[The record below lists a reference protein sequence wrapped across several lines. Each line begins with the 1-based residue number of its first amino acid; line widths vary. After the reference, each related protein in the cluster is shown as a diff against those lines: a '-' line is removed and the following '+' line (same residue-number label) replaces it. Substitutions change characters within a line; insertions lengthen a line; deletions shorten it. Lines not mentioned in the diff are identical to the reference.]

1 MSKKHP
7 IVAVTGSSG
16 AGTTSVRRTFED
28 IFDARGI
35 KAATIEGDSFHKY
48 DRDEMRRLVDEW
60 ERTAGRGISH
70 FGPEANLFGQIYELF
85 KNYGENG
92 TGVWRLYLH
101 NEKLASQHGQKPGTF
116 TPWTEIPQ
124 ETDLLFYEGLH
135 GGVEDN
141 QVNISDEVDL
151 LIGVTPIINL
161 EWIQKINRDIMDR
174 GHSMESIKKTILRRM
189 DDYVYY
195 IVPQFSKT
203 DINFQRVPTVDTSNP
218 FDYSRIP
225 SEEESFVVIKFNGRV
240 DTTEYENL
248 LSETP
253 AFMSREDTIV
263 VPGSRGGDAMKLIL
277 GPRIEELA
285 NVGRLLRD
293 KKK

>member
-1 MSKKHP
+1 
-7 IVAVTGSSG
+7 
-16 AGTTSVRRTFED
+16 
-28 IFDARGI
+28 
-35 KAATIEGDSFHKY
+35 
-48 DRDEMRRLVDEW
+48 
-60 ERTAGRGISH
+60 
-70 FGPEANLFGQIYELF
+70 
-85 KNYGENG
+85 
-92 TGVWRLYLH
+92 
-101 NEKLASQHGQKPGTF
+101 
-116 TPWTEIPQ
+116 
-124 ETDLLFYEGLH
+124 
-135 GGVEDN
+135 
-141 QVNISDEVDL
+141 
-151 LIGVTPIINL
+151 
-161 EWIQKINRDIMDR
+161 
-174 GHSMESIKKTILRRM
+174 MESIKKTILRRM